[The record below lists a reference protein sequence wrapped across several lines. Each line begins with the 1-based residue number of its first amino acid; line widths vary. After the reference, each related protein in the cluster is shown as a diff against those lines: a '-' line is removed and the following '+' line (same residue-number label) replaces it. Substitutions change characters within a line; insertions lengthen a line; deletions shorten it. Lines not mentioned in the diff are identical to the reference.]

1 LDSTAAGESDRAASF
16 AGEDI
21 MQNNTRRNFL
31 IGAGSLLGMAPV
43 ILSASDPMA
52 DYTPVGRW
60 RTVDD
65 KTGKPRS
72 IVRIWEENGRYYGR
86 VEESLNPERAGRRC
100 DKCTDERKDQL
111 IVGMVIIRGL
121 AKNGDEYT
129 GGDILDPD
137 NGKIYRC
144 KLKVKEHGSV
154 LSVRGYLG
162 ASLFGRS
169 QTWTREAEAGATAEL
184 K

>member
-1 LDSTAAGESDRAASF
+1 MTTRSKST
-16 AGEDI
+16 
-21 MQNNTRRNFL
+21 FL
-31 IGAGSLLGMAPV
+31 LATCALFGLACV
-43 ILSASDPMA
+43 TYSASEPNLEP
-52 DYTPVGRW
+52 TPLGRW
-60 RTVDD
+60 KTVDD

-72 IVRIWEENGRYYGR
+72 IVRIYEQNGEFFGR
-86 VEESLNPERAGRRC
+86 VEQSLNPERAGRRC

-111 IVGMVIIRGL
+111 IVGMVIIRNL
-121 AKNGDEYT
+121 KKDRDEYA

-169 QTWTREAEAGATAEL
+169 QTWSREPD

>member
-1 LDSTAAGESDRAASF
+1 
-16 AGEDI
+16 
-21 MQNNTRRNFL
+21 MQKLTRRNLLRASALASLTPL
-31 IGAGSLLGMAPV
+31 ILT
-43 ILSASDPMA
+43 ASDPTVA
-52 DYTPVGRW
+52 VTPVGRW

-72 IVRIWEENGRYYGR
+72 IVRVWEENGRFFGK
-86 VEESLNPERAGRRC
+86 VEQSLNPERAGRRC

-111 IVGMVIIRGL
+111 VVGMVIIRNL
-121 AKNGDEYT
+121 ELKGDEYS

-144 KLKVKEHGSV
+144 KLRVREYGKV

-162 ASLFGRS
+162 ASMFGRS
-169 QTWTREAEAGATAEL
+169 QTWTREPETGAETDGQRN
-184 K
+184 

>member
-1 LDSTAAGESDRAASF
+1 MVRALA
-16 AGEDI
+16 
-21 MQNNTRRNFL
+21 
-31 IGAGSLLGMAPV
+31 LLGLAT
-43 ILSASDPMA
+43 LGLHASDPTVTL
-52 DYTPVGRW
+52 TPGGRW

-72 IVRIWEENGRYYGR
+72 IVRIWEENGQFFGR
-86 VEESLNPERAGRRC
+86 VEQSLNPERAGRRC

-121 AKNGDEYT
+121 KQDGEEFT

-137 NGKIYRC
+137 NGKVYRC
-144 KLKVKEHGSV
+144 KVKVKEHGSV

-169 QTWTREAEAGATAEL
+169 QTWTREPEENSGAAVDQ

>member
-1 LDSTAAGESDRAASF
+1 
-16 AGEDI
+16 
-21 MQNNTRRNFL
+21 MQISARRTCVL
-31 IGAGSLLGMAPV
+31 SGCALLGMA
-43 ILSASDPMA
+43 LSSLYATDAPGKLTA
-52 DYTPVGRW
+52 VGRW

-72 IVRIWEENGRYYGR
+72 IVRIYEEQGRLFGR
-86 VEESLNPERAGRRC
+86 IEESLNPERAGRRC
-100 DKCTDERKDQL
+100 DKCTDERKDQP

-121 AKNGDEYT
+121 KQDGDEYN

-144 KLKVKEHGSV
+144 KLRVKDNGNL

-162 ASLFGRS
+162 AAVFGRS
-169 QTWTREAEAGATAEL
+169 QEWTRTSQ
-184 K
+184 

>member
-1 LDSTAAGESDRAASF
+1 MRA
-16 AGEDI
+16 
-21 MQNNTRRNFL
+21 RKKYLLR
-31 IGAGSLLGMAPV
+31 SLTLLSLFIVG
-43 ILSASDPMA
+43 LSATDPTRVL
-52 DYTPVGRW
+52 TPVGRW

-72 IVRIWEENGRYYGR
+72 IVRIWEENGQFFGK
-86 VEESLNPERAGRRC
+86 VEQSLNPERAGRRC

-111 IVGMVIIRGL
+111 IVGMTIIRGL
-121 AKNGDEYT
+121 KQSGEDYS
-129 GGDILDPD
+129 GGEILDPD
-137 NGKIYRC
+137 NGKVYRC
-144 KLKVKEHGSV
+144 KLQVKEHGSV

-169 QTWTREAEAGATAEL
+169 QTWTREPDSGAEATAEP

>member
-1 LDSTAAGESDRAASF
+1 MTIRDKTTF
-16 AGEDI
+16 
-21 MQNNTRRNFL
+21 
-31 IGAGSLLGMAPV
+31 LLGACV
-43 ILSASDPMA
+43 LLGVASISYCASGPSLDT
-52 DYTPVGRW
+52 TPLGRW
-60 RTVDD
+60 KTVDD

-72 IVRIWEENGRYYGR
+72 IVRIYEQNGEFFGR
-86 VEESLNPERAGRRC
+86 VEQSLNPERAGRRC

-111 IVGMVIIRGL
+111 IVGMVIIRNL
-121 AKNGDEYT
+121 KKDRDEYA

-169 QTWTREAEAGATAEL
+169 QTWSREPD

>member
-1 LDSTAAGESDRAASF
+1 ME
-16 AGEDI
+16 
-21 MQNNTRRNFL
+21 
-31 IGAGSLLGMAPV
+31 P
-43 ILSASDPMA
+43 
-52 DYTPVGRW
+52 TPLGRW
-60 RTVDD
+60 KTVDD
-65 KTGKPRS
+65 KTGKARS
-72 IVRIWEENGRYYGR
+72 IVRIYEENGEFFGR
-86 VEESLNPERAGRRC
+86 VEQSLNPERAGRRC

-111 IVGMVIIRGL
+111 IVGMVIIRKLKKDG
-121 AKNGDEYT
+121 AEYS

-144 KLKVKEHGSV
+144 KLKLKDNGGV

-169 QTWTREAEAGATAEL
+169 QSWTREPDAGNEVR

>member
-1 LDSTAAGESDRAASF
+1 MLLKCVLRAGALFCFTAFAIHAA
-16 AGEDI
+16 D
-21 MQNNTRRNFL
+21 L
-31 IGAGSLLGMAPV
+31 
-43 ILSASDPMA
+43 
-52 DYTPVGRW
+52 TPVGRW

-72 IVRIWEENGRYYGR
+72 IVRIYEENGQFFGR
-86 VEESLNPERAGRRC
+86 VEESLNPATAGRKC
-100 DKCTDERKDQL
+100 DKCTDDRKDQP
-111 IVGMVIIRGL
+111 IVGMVIIRSLKKDGEEF
-121 AKNGDEYT
+121 K

-137 NGKIYRC
+137 NGKVYSC
-144 KLKVKEHGSV
+144 KLRVKDHGSK

-169 QTWTREAEAGATAEL
+169 QTWTRESQETSGIPI

>member
-1 LDSTAAGESDRAASF
+1 MYTRILTYLLTACG
-16 AGEDI
+16 
-21 MQNNTRRNFL
+21 
-31 IGAGSLLGMAPV
+31 LLGLVLYAV
-43 ILSASDPMA
+43 ASDPTVLV
-52 DYTPVGRW
+52 TPVGRW

-65 KTGKPRS
+65 KTGQPRS
-72 IVRIWEENGRYYGR
+72 IVRIWDENGRLFGR
-86 VEESLNPERAGRRC
+86 VEQSLNPARAGRRC

-121 AKNGDEYT
+121 EQKGDEYS

-144 KLKVKEHGSV
+144 KVK
-154 LSVRGYLG
+154 LSERGNLLVVRGYLG

-169 QTWTREAEAGATAEL
+169 QTWTREPEAVGESASRN
-184 K
+184 